1 MKKLNKK
8 GFTLTELIVV
18 IAVIAILAAVLI
30 PTLTGYIEKARIS
43 ADNQEVAV
51 LNKLLLDAEINEVEF
66 KNVNELKKYLTE
78 EMEYDGDYTLGV
90 KDSYLWY
97 DTESYE
103 FVILNKNEVEGL
115 QSVATKTYKRSSVL
129 ESPEGLLV
137 TGKYEVWLVGG
148 KGEWVE
154 AVEAI
159 RNLGDNDTAEKALEV
174 LNNALENLG
183 LSSKAE
189 QLLSNIAF
197 VGTQGKAYEYKD
209 GSLTIIDGET
219 EKNVITSN
227 TVENILNEQANFH
240 NKYIAE
246 ALLMANENTEFNKL
260 AEFVVGNQNADG
272 SYNVLVNVKK
282 VDNNSMEEL
291 KMILSFI
298 SQLLAYFY
306 EINEADYDSTSL
318 PITVAPNID
327 DNNIAA
333 EKLADHTITLAEIF
347 YVGITKEQL
356 VKNMNDGFVVTEEF
370 ETQLNEIL
378 ATLVASALMNKEC
391 DSSAG
396 YSLSLITNESEISY
410 DTSNEIIVNA
420 KFGETTVVY
429 NFTFVDVAE

>member
-30 PTLTGYIEKARIS
+30 PTLTGYIEKARVS

-66 KNVNELKKYLTE
+66 KNVNELKKYLAE

-103 FVILNKNEVEGL
+103 FVIKSKSDVEKL
-115 QSVATKTYKRSSVL
+115 ELATKEYKRATTL
-129 ESPEGLLV
+129 KSPEGLLV

-219 EKNVITSN
+219 EKNIITSN

-333 EKLADHTITLAEIF
+333 EKLADHTITLAKLF
-347 YVGITKEQL
+347 YDGITKEQL

-391 DSSAG
+391 DASAG
-396 YSLSLITNESEISY
+396 YSLSLIANESEISY

-420 KFGETTVVY
+420 KFGATIVTY